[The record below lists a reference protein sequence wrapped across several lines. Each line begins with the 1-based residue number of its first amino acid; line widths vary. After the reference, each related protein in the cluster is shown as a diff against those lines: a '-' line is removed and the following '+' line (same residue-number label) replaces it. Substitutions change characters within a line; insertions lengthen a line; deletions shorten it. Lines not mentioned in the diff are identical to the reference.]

1 MDEFPVVIDPSRND
15 YPDDNGSTAGARVD
29 YTIKEMPEDLR
40 PRERLE
46 YVGAGALSN
55 AELLAITLRTGGQG
69 ENVIRLAERLLTTFH
84 GLPGLLQA
92 SFEQLTEVHGLGKAK
107 VTQIKAA
114 LELGRRLLQDAPQER
129 AKIKNNELTGSIPA
143 ELGNLSNLRK
153 LTVINNRLTGII
165 PATMGNLS
173 NLRQLWLGNNQ
184 LTGSIPAELGNL
196 FNLRRL
202 YLRNNQLTGTIP
214 PELDNLSNLR
224 KKTFDK
230 NKLTVRDNPQIAPKT
245 TRRTRDRYKREHSER
260 WEAGDAEATEFY
272 VYILKLDRGRLLIA
286 GWFDAADPRSARGYA
301 CLSFWPRR
309 SGRSLIVNVPPL

>member
-114 LELGRRLLQDAPQER
+114 LELGRRLLLDAPQER
-129 AKIKNNELTGSIPA
+129 AKIQSPTDV
-143 ELGNLSNLRK
+143 SNLLMLEMGLLEREQVRVVLLDTKNYVQRIVTVYVGSLNAAVIRIGEIFTHAVRANSAALIVVHNHPSGDPTPSPEDVQMTEQIVAAGK
-153 LTVINNRLTGII
+153 LLNIDVLDHLII
-165 PATMGNLS
+165 TRTSYVSLK
-173 NLRQLWLGNNQ
+173 
-184 LTGSIPAELGNL
+184 E
-196 FNLRRL
+196 RRL
-202 YLRNNQLTGTIP
+202 GF
-214 PELDNLSNLR
+214 ES
-224 KKTFDK
+224 
-230 NKLTVRDNPQIAPKT
+230 
-245 TRRTRDRYKREHSER
+245 
-260 WEAGDAEATEFY
+260 
-272 VYILKLDRGRLLIA
+272 
-286 GWFDAADPRSARGYA
+286 
-301 CLSFWPRR
+301 
-309 SGRSLIVNVPPL
+309 